1 MKALHGDYII
11 KTYASKAVNFILHQV
26 TRLKGFSHSTH
37 WNKSWPS
44 IGKGQFISTVKS
56 TAERSS
62 KRSEVIHWIS
72 IDYYKQVSRDILHGK
87 IHKYSLSSLVLKILG
102 DTFPNNQTF
111 IASSWWLKLHYYV
124 KEVSRV
130 DVYI

>member
-1 MKALHGDYII
+1 LIKGISWNVIIKALHGDYII

-44 IGKGQFISTVKS
+44 IRKGQFISTVESAAK
-56 TAERSS
+56 RSS

-72 IDYYKQVSRDILHGK
+72 IDYYRQVSSDISHEK
-87 IHKYSLSSLVLKILG
+87 SI
-102 DTFPNNQTF
+102 
-111 IASSWWLKLHYYV
+111 
-124 KEVSRV
+124 
-130 DVYI
+130 